1 MSCYTFTQKPIGVK
15 EEHMNRNQVLKI
27 AEAHLL
33 PTIRERYGLADH
45 RISAIEPHEGGRNL
59 FYFCENEGENDKI
72 IRIVFL
78 PDRNIK
84 DIQSELEFV
93 QYLSTHDGRVSNLI
107 DSQNGQ
113 MVEELSYQGQ
123 LFFIS
128 VFEKAKGQ
136 QLADNGYRYREGA
149 PLSEYFY
156 NCGKTLGQLHEL
168 SKEYQ
173 PIHRRYSFFDKYNPG
188 FITRIIPES
197 LPLLKGK
204 LLALH
209 QTLAEMERD
218 PNNYGLIHFDYSDG
232 NYMIDYET
240 GDITVFDFDNACYC
254 WYMVDLANVW
264 KHGVGWIQYE
274 SNVDKR
280 RQFMTEYF
288 ATVLEGYRSETAID
302 ERMLERLPLFI
313 NLNVMENII
322 DAFEVMQNNGEK
334 PECDEELS
342 YLIKCV
348 EDDIPYVGFFHDIY
362 APDKPFECDIR
373 TL

>member
-27 AEAHLL
+27 ADAHLL

-45 RISAIEPHEGGRNL
+45 KINAIEPHEGGRNL
-59 FYFCENEGENDKI
+59 FYFCENAGEKDKI

-78 PDRNIK
+78 PDRNIE
-84 DIQSELEFV
+84 DILSELEFV
-93 QYLSTHDGRVSNLI
+93 QYLSTHDGPVSNVI

-136 QLADNGYRYREGA
+136 QLADNGYRYRVGA

-197 LPLLKGK
+197 LPLLKEK

-264 KHGVGWIQYE
+264 KHGVGWIQFE

-322 DAFEVMQNNGEK
+322 DAFEVMQNNGEQ

-362 APDKPFECDIR
+362 APDEPFEYDIR